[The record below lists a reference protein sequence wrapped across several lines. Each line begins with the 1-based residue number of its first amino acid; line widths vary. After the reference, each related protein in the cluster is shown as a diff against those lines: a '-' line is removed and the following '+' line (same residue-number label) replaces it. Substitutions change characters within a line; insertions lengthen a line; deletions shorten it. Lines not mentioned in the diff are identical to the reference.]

1 MAKSLAMAPGED
13 ENRII
18 ARVKS
23 WPEKVR
29 DFYHDVRTETKK
41 LTTPSLKEV
50 QATTVVVI
58 ITVFLFAL
66 YFFVVDITLGNG
78 LDRLMRYFT
87 HLK

>member
-1 MAKSLAMAPGED
+1 MAKTEAITVGS
-13 ENRII
+13 ENAII
-18 ARVKS
+18 AHVKS

-66 YFFVVDITLGNG
+66 FFFIVDITLGNG
-78 LDRLMRYFT
+78 LDRLMRYLA

>member
-1 MAKSLAMAPGED
+1 MAKTEAITTGS
-13 ENRII
+13 ENAII
-18 ARVKS
+18 AHVKT

-41 LTTPSLKEV
+41 LTTPSFKEV
-50 QATTVVVI
+50 QATTIVVI

-78 LDRLMRYFT
+78 LDRLMRYFA

>member
-1 MAKSLAMAPGED
+1 MAKTEAITVGS
-13 ENRII
+13 ENAII